1 MSSTKRS
8 KRLCHICVVPSL
20 PPSGFRKGDNATK
33 IINLRITAKQFA
45 WKLKILFHLLMSHI
59 HRELEE
65 LKKLSLPTVAKKLKP
80 NDLLADY
87 YMIIVDIRGHTYSV
101 RL

>member
-1 MSSTKRS
+1 
-8 KRLCHICVVPSL
+8 
-20 PPSGFRKGDNATK
+20 
-33 IINLRITAKQFA
+33 
-45 WKLKILFHLLMSHI
+45 MSHI